1 MSSSNVALPG
11 WAVRLR
17 DVLGAPPH
25 EVEEEHL
32 KALVDSA
39 VREDADLDF
48 KEASYGTSAQDRR
61 KLAGDVAAMANDRGG
76 LIVIGIR
83 DEDDIAAEATPVE
96 LVDGEEGRLRQTAAG
111 NLAPHVPFEIR
122 VLPANDDPGRGY
134 YLLIVPPSS
143 LRPHAVRQDRNLRY
157 PRRDGT
163 TTRWLSEA
171 EVADMYRDR
180 FRLATDESE
189 RLTVVLDEGLN
200 AMDTPAGEA
209 FLAVALVPTTS
220 GSMSIDVAR
229 TGLVEQWAAELGRPH
244 WWRGFFGDR
253 PRARV
258 GARRLMLGTTLD
270 ARRRPDWLHVELH
283 TDGSGFACHRLHD
296 PRRGPG
302 ERAGTWVLNE
312 SLLFEMARCLLVIA
326 RHASDNTGAWGDAL
340 VEARL
345 IGSEMELVY
354 LDPYGFSSE
363 PIEGGHALYGPVT
376 TRHTLAL
383 DAIVGRDQDLLAS
396 ARLVATDLFHA
407 FGSPEIRQ
415 ITADG
420 KLRINHLHGDHAELR
435 SFAEQRGGGSHR
447 RNGSLVVGVA
457 TSAEANL
464 HGCNAGVR

>member
-1 MSSSNVALPG
+1 MPSSNVALPG

-25 EVEEEHL
+25 EVDEEHV
-32 KALVDSA
+32 KALVDNA

-48 KEASYGTSAQDRR
+48 KEATYGTSDQDRR
-61 KLAGDVAAMANDRGG
+61 KLGGDIAAMANDRGG

-83 DEDDIAAEATPVE
+83 DEDDVAAETTPVE
-96 LVDGEEGRLRQTAAG
+96 LVDGEEGRFRQTAAG

-122 VLPANDDPGRGY
+122 VVRTSDDPERGY

-143 LRPHAVRQDRNLRY
+143 LRPHAVRKDLDLRY

-180 FRLATDESE
+180 FRFATDESKRITE
-189 RLTVVLDEGLN
+189 VLNEGLN
-200 AMDTPAGEA
+200 AMHTPAGNA
-209 FLAVALVPTTS
+209 FLAVGLVPTTS

-229 TGLVEQWAAELGRPH
+229 TGLVEQWAIELGLPN
-244 WWRGFFGDR
+244 WWRGFFHNR
-253 PRARV
+253 PRVRV

-270 ARRRPDWLHVELH
+270 ARRPDWVHVELH

-296 PRRGPG
+296 PRQGPG
-302 ERAGTWVLNE
+302 ELGGTWVLNE
-312 SLLFEMARCLLVIA
+312 QLLFEMARCLGVLG
-326 RHASDNTGAWGDAL
+326 RHASDHTGAWGDAL

-345 IGSEMELVY
+345 IGSEMQLAY
-354 LDPYGFSSE
+354 LDPMGMFPE
-363 PIEGGHALYGPVT
+363 PIEGGHTLYGPVT
-376 TRHTLAL
+376 SRHTLAL

-420 KLRINHLHGDHAELR
+420 KLRIRHLHGDHAELR
-435 SFAEQRGGGSHR
+435 SFAEERG
-447 RNGSLVVGVA
+447 VEVTEETVP
-457 TSAEANL
+457 
-464 HGCNAGVR
+464 